1 MKHRLSLPALSRFL
15 LFVGLPLM
23 LLAAACPPT
32 RSQTTGTVTVRVS
45 EGATEAPIFQAE
57 VKLLSFGHMSASYWG
72 FTDGGGHTQFPAVEH
87 GTYRVEVKKAGYE
100 IGEEKVDVA
109 AGAICNVFVDLRP
122 TPTASNTLKYLNTSK
137 DTISAQEAAIPA
149 AAKKEFEAG
158 SVLLSSDPSASIPHF
173 RSAVEE
179 YPKYSKAWMTL
190 ALAYFKLKQLDDA
203 LSAAR
208 KSVEADPKLG
218 AAYVLQGRLLVEN
231 REFKKAETALL
242 EGLKVA
248 PQAWDAHFELARCYY
263 NTGDIGKALD
273 HARQARDVPESNAVT
288 HLLLADIYLKQNQ
301 NKEAI
306 AELEAFAKAEPASP
320 MLPRVQQKIATL
332 RTRP

>member
-1 MKHRLSLPALSRFL
+1 MKLRFSLPSSSRFL
-15 LFVGLPLM
+15 LLVGLPLM
-23 LLAAACPPT
+23 LLAAACPPI

-45 EGATEAPIFQAE
+45 EAATEAPVFQAE

-72 FTDGGGHTQFPAVEH
+72 FTDGGGLTQFPAVEH

-100 IGEEKVDVA
+100 IGEENVDVA
-109 AGAICNVFVDLRP
+109 AGAICNVFVGLRP
-122 TPTASNTLKYLNTSK
+122 TPTTSNTLNTSK
-137 DTISAQEAAIPA
+137 EMISTQEAAIPA

-173 RSAVEE
+173 RSAVEQ
-179 YPKYSKAWMTL
+179 YPKYSKAWMSL

-203 LSAAR
+203 LGASR
-208 KSVEADPKLG
+208 KSIEADPKLR

-273 HARQARDVPESNAVT
+273 HARRARDVPESNPVT
-288 HLLLADIYLKQNQ
+288 HLLLADIYLKQDQ
-301 NKEAI
+301 KKEAI
-306 AELEAFAKAEPASP
+306 AELEAFAKAEPTSP
-320 MLPRVQQKIATL
+320 MLPRIQQKIAKL
-332 RTRP
+332 RAQP